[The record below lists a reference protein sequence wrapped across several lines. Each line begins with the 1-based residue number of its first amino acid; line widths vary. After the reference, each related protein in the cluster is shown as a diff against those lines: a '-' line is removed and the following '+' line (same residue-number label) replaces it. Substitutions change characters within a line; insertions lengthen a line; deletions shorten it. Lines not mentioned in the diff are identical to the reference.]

1 MLAPLP
7 TPLSLLSSGPTSS
20 PSALESFSSLLPR
33 TTSYTSARRS
43 SSSVASALSSSAS
56 RSTSSSAR
64 S

>member
-7 TPLSLLSSGPTSS
+7 TPLSLLSSGPTSL

-43 SSSVASALSSSAS
+43 SSSA
-56 RSTSSSAR
+56 AR
-64 S
+64 HPPRAARRAARAP